1 MRDVM
6 PGPKA
11 ALSVALLVAVTQP
24 ACSSTASPWQCIEQ
38 LVAPVYPHIAAA
50 ARTSATGIQAT
61 VKVESGKGQL
71 VDLVVPDGTPLPT
84 LYGKAVE
91 EAVHRSRFS
100 QRCDGAPVK
109 LEYSF
114 VLAEPPND
122 PPSTQ
127 RASFQPPNQII
138 VSITGAVIDTSGL
151 K

>member
-1 MRDVM
+1 MREITR
-6 PGPKA
+6 GPKA
-11 ALSVALLVAVTQP
+11 ALSVALLVVVTQP
-24 ACSSTASPWQCIEQ
+24 TCSSTAPPWQCIEQ

-61 VKVESGKGQL
+61 VQVESGKGQI
-71 VDLVVPDGTPLPT
+71 VNLVVPEGTPLPT

-91 EAVHRSRFS
+91 EAVQRSRFS
-100 QRCDGAPVK
+100 QRCDAAPVK

-114 VLAEPPND
+114 ALAEPPND

-127 RASFQPPNQII
+127 RASFLPPNQII
-138 VSITGAVIDTSGL
+138 VSITGAVIDVSRL